1 MQSYIRLYKLIYETK
16 SYIKLYKRKNKM
28 QNPFT
33 LSFGKKPL
41 QYISRISQT
50 NQIVETF
57 RSENPANQLFMIT
70 GVRGSGKTVMMT
82 NIVSEIKKDEEWLTV
97 ELNPTRD
104 MLQSLAAKIYSMP
117 QMNKIFVN
125 AKLDFSAFG
134 LGVSIENAAPVTDI
148 ENVLELMLEN
158 IKKHNKRLLIS
169 VDEVMNCEF
178 VKVFVSSFQIFLRQ
192 DYPIFLL
199 MTGLFENIYDLQND
213 KALTFLYRAPKIMLE
228 PLSFTAVRKHYMD
241 IFDLD
246 QREADKMAALTK
258 GYPFAFQVLG
268 YLYRENRDD
277 HTIED
282 ILPEYDQCL
291 DEYVYSKIWSELSEL
306 DKKILLEISVSGEEK
321 VKEIREKLDMNSG
334 LFSVY
339 RDRLKRKGVIDTSEY
354 GKITLTLPR
363 FEEFVKTRQM

>member
-1 MQSYIRLYKLIYETK
+1 
-16 SYIKLYKRKNKM
+16 
-28 QNPFT
+28 
-33 LSFGKKPL
+33 
-41 QYISRISQT
+41 
-50 NQIVETF
+50 
-57 RSENPANQLFMIT
+57 
-70 GVRGSGKTVMMT
+70 
-82 NIVSEIKKDEEWLTV
+82 
-97 ELNPTRD
+97 
-104 MLQSLAAKIYSMP
+104 
-117 QMNKIFVN
+117 
-125 AKLDFSAFG
+125 
-134 LGVSIENAAPVTDI
+134 
-148 ENVLELMLEN
+148 MLEN

-241 IFDLD
+241 IFELD

-258 GYPFAFQVLG
+258 GYPYAFQVLG
-268 YLYRENRDD
+268 YLYWENRDD

-363 FEEFVKTRQM
+363 FEEFDKTRQM